1 MTKDDLEQ
9 IDQLIQKRL
18 DANNK
23 QLRQEI
29 RADVKAEV
37 DPLHERLDTLRGQV
51 ASVEKKLSDK
61 ITLEAEDVSEI
72 IRDSIFPKI
81 DKHDEKL
88 ADHDQK
94 IADLQDEVGL
104 KTHQH

>member
-1 MTKDDLEQ
+1 MTKDDLDQ
-9 IDQLIQKRL
+9 IDQLIQKLL

-29 RADVKAEV
+29 RADTKAEV
-37 DPLHERLDTLRGQV
+37 DPLHERLDTLRGQI
-51 ASVEKKLSDK
+51 ASVEKNLSDK

-72 IRDSIFPKI
+72 IRDAIFPKF

-88 ADHDQK
+88 ADHDDK
-94 IADLQDEVGL
+94 IAELQDKVGL